1 MAIVDTQKLTFDIQ
15 EIPEGQSHKSV
26 HLPEDYFELKEGARL
41 LNADVSVSF
50 YRTDHFVKVSFEI
63 DSSVEL
69 TCDRCLETFPEKID
83 GSFDILFEPGAV
95 EETETVKSAVRQ
107 IPSEELVLNIE
118 EEVRDTIIL
127 NIPAK
132 KIHPKYYD
140 GDGNPED
147 FGIARFGDIE
157 PEEEQKI
164 DPRWEELKKLKQN

>member
-15 EIPEGQSHKSV
+15 KIPEGQSRKQV
-26 HLPEDYFELKEGARL
+26 QLPEDYFTLKGGSRL
-41 LNADVSVSF
+41 VKGDVDISF
-50 YRTDHFVKVSFEI
+50 LRTDHFVKVSF
-63 DSSVEL
+63 SVSGDLEL
-69 TCDRCLETFPEKID
+69 ICDRCLESFNMTVD
-83 GSFDILFEPGAV
+83 GEFDVLFEPGEV

-107 IPSEELVLNIE
+107 IPPEELVLNIE

-132 KIHPKYYD
+132 KIHPKYFNSD
-140 GDGNPED
+140 GEPED
-147 FGIARFGDIE
+147 FGIAKFGDIE

>member
-1 MAIVDTQKLTFDIQ
+1 MDTQKLTFDIQ
-15 EIPEGQSHKSV
+15 KIPEGQSHKKA
-26 HLPEDYFELKEGARL
+26 HLPEDYFELKEGSRL
-41 LNADVSVSF
+41 IDADVSVSF
-50 YRTDHFVKVSFEI
+50 YRTDHFVKVSFEVE
-63 DSSVEL
+63 SNVEL
-69 TCDRCLETFPEKID
+69 TCDRCLDTYVDDIN
-83 GSFDILFEPGAV
+83 GVFDILFEPGSV

-107 IPSEELVLNIE
+107 IPSEELVLDIE

-147 FGIARFGDIE
+147 FGTARFGDIE

-164 DPRWEELKKLKQN
+164 DPRWEKLKKLKQN

>member
-1 MAIVDTQKLTFDIQ
+1 MQKLTFDIQ
-15 EIPEGQSHKSV
+15 QIPEGQSHKLV
-26 HLPEDYFELKEGARL
+26 ELPKAYFELKEGATL
-41 LNADVSVSF
+41 SGAEVSVSF
-50 YRTDHFVKVSFEI
+50 YRTDHFIKVSF
-63 DSSVEL
+63 DVNSNVQL
-69 TCDRCLETFPEKID
+69 TCDRCLDTYID
-83 GSFDILFEPGAV
+83 TIRGDFDILFEPGAV

-107 IPSEELVLNIE
+107 IPPEELVLNIE

-140 GDGNPED
+140 ENGNPED
-147 FGIARFGDIE
+147 FGTARFGDIK

>member
-15 EIPEGQSHKSV
+15 KIPEGQSRKTVS
-26 HLPEDYFELKEGARL
+26 LPEDYFELKEGARL
-41 LNADVSVSF
+41 LEADVSVSF
-50 YRTDHFVKVSFEI
+50 YRTDHFVKVSFEVN
-63 DSSVEL
+63 SNVEL
-69 TCDRCLETFPEKID
+69 TCDRCLDTYSDTIK
-83 GSFDILFEPGAV
+83 GAFDILFEPNAV

-107 IPSEELVLNIE
+107 IPADDLVLDIE

-140 GDGNPED
+140 SDGNPED
-147 FGIARFGDIE
+147 FGTARFGDIE
-157 PEEEQKI
+157 PEEDEKI

>member
-1 MAIVDTQKLTFDIQ
+1 MDTQKLTFDIQ
-15 EIPEGQSHKSV
+15 KIPEGQSHKKV
-26 HLPEDYFELKEGARL
+26 HLPEDYFELKEGSRL
-41 LNADVSVSF
+41 IDADVSVSF
-50 YRTDHFVKVSFEI
+50 YRTDHFVKVSFEVE
-63 DSSVEL
+63 SNVEL
-69 TCDRCLETFPEKID
+69 TCDRCLDTYVDDIN
-83 GSFDILFEPGAV
+83 GVFDILFEPGSV

-107 IPSEELVLNIE
+107 IPSEELVLDIE

-147 FGIARFGDIE
+147 FGTARFGDIE

-164 DPRWEELKKLKQN
+164 DPRWEKLKKLKQN

>member
-1 MAIVDTQKLTFDIQ
+1 MDTKKLTFDIQ
-15 EIPEGQSHKSV
+15 EIPEGQSHKTV
-26 HLPEDYFELKEGARL
+26 HLPEDYFELKEGSRL
-41 LNADVSVSF
+41 IDADVSVSF
-50 YRTDHFVKVSFEI
+50 YRTDHFVKVSFEVE
-63 DSSVEL
+63 SNVEL
-69 TCDRCLETFPEKID
+69 TCDRCLDTYSDDIK
-83 GSFDILFEPGAV
+83 GVFDILFEPGSV

-107 IPSEELVLNIE
+107 IPSEELVLDIE

-157 PEEEQKI
+157 PEEEHKI
-164 DPRWEELKKLKQN
+164 DPRWEKLKKLKQN

>member
-15 EIPEGQSHKSV
+15 KIPEGQSHKTA
-26 HLPEDYFELKEGARL
+26 HLPEDYFTLKEGARL
-41 LNADVSVSF
+41 IEADVSISF
-50 YRTDHFVKVSFEI
+50 YRTDHFVKVSFEV
-63 DSSVEL
+63 DSRVEL
-69 TCDRCLETFPEKID
+69 TCDRSLDTYTDSVE
-83 GSFDILFEPGAV
+83 GVFDILFEPGEV
-95 EETETVKSAVRQ
+95 EESETVKSAVRQ
-107 IPSEELVLNIE
+107 IPSDELVLDIE

-140 GDGNPED
+140 EDGKPED

-164 DPRWEELKKLKQN
+164 DPRWEKLKKLK

>member
-1 MAIVDTQKLTFDIQ
+1 MDTKKLTFDIQ
-15 EIPEGQSHKSV
+15 KIPEGQSHITV
-26 HLPEDYFELKEGARL
+26 HLPEDYFELKEGSRL
-41 LNADVSVSF
+41 NEADVSVSF
-50 YRTDHFVKVSFEI
+50 YRTDHFVKVSFEVE
-63 DSSVEL
+63 SNVEL
-69 TCDRCLETFPEKID
+69 TCDRCLDTYSDDIE
-83 GSFDILFEPGAV
+83 GVFDILFEPGSV

-107 IPSEELVLNIE
+107 IPSEELVLDIE

-164 DPRWEELKKLKQN
+164 DPRWEKLKKLKQN